1 MRRAVSE
8 IISTIIIIS
17 VVVSGLGIYTGLSQQ
32 RILGDTLSVKETIEQ
47 RDEQISE
54 LIQAVGM
61 YRHET
66 QPDVV
71 QVFVHNYGLK
81 NVTIQ
86 EVFVNGTLQ
95 MSADVSN
102 PVYVRDLQEVVI
114 APENKT
120 LPQGNTSEIILNFTG
135 NISLTDGIKN
145 IVIQTESNKLV
156 QILNDTAP

>member
-1 MRRAVSE
+1 MRRAISE

-17 VVVSGLGIYTGLSQQ
+17 VVASGLGIYTGLSQQ
-32 RILGDTLSVKETIEQ
+32 RILGDTLSVKEAIEQ

-54 LIQAVGM
+54 LIQIIGM

-66 QPDVV
+66 QPDVI

-81 NVTIQ
+81 NITIQ
-86 EVFVNGTLQ
+86 DIFVNGTLQ
-95 MSADVSN
+95 MSTGISN
-102 PVYVRDLQEVVI
+102 PVYVRDLQETVI
-114 APENKT
+114 TPKNKT
-120 LPQGNTSEIILNFTG
+120 LPQGKTSEIILNFTG

-156 QILNDTAP
+156 QVLNDTG